1 MHVNTAYSR
10 PQTPPSFSMVHAEM
24 PGFFLH
30 VTFKNWEEPGDK
42 GKHSACS
49 GAAFRAN

>member
-10 PQTPPSFSMVHAEM
+10 PQTPPSFSMVYAEM
-24 PGFFLH
+24 PGFWH
-30 VTFKNWEEPGDK
+30 VTMKNWEGPGDK
-42 GKHSACS
+42 GKPSACS